1 MRVPESDAARFPRFA
16 PEPGRHSMAYVP
28 DVATEELSMKIG
40 ILGTGTVGQTLA
52 GKLVELG
59 HDDRMGARDAG
70 NEKAKKWAE
79 SAGPRASSGTFSDA
93 ASFGELVVHAARGEA
108 ALETLRAAGVG
119 NLRCKVLW
127 DLANPLD
134 FSKGMPPTLFTGAAQ
149 DSLAERIQKE
159 LPEARVVKALNM
171 VNATVMV
178 DPART
183 GGETDV
189 FIAGNDAKAKETVAS
204 LLREFGWKS
213 VIDLGDVT
221 AARGME
227 SYLLLWLRLWGVLG
241 TPDFNIRIV
250 RRGR

>member
-1 MRVPESDAARFPRFA
+1 
-16 PEPGRHSMAYVP
+16 
-28 DVATEELSMKIG
+28 MKIG
-40 ILGTGTVGQTLA
+40 ILGTGSVGQTLA
-52 GKLVELG
+52 GKLVALG
-59 HDDRMGARDAG
+59 HDVRMGAREAG

-93 ASFGELVVHAARGEA
+93 ASFAEVVVHAARGEA
-108 ALETLRAAGVG
+108 ALETLRSAGAG
-119 NLRCKVLW
+119 NLRGKVLW

-159 LPEARVVKALNM
+159 LPDVKVVKALNM
-171 VNATVMV
+171 VNASVMV

-183 GGETDV
+183 GGESDV
-189 FIAGNDAKAKETVAS
+189 FIAGNDAEAKEKVVG
-204 LLREFGWKS
+204 LLREFGWKGI
-213 VIDLGDVT
+213 VDLGDVT

-227 SYLLLWLRLWGVLG
+227 NYLLLWLRLWDVHG

-250 RRGR
+250 RSG